1 MNDDFIYS
9 FLKKELQT
17 KLINNLTD
25 DFKNEKNEKNIEGLD
40 NFIINKVH
48 EITNGHIDFNDIKPK
63 KHINE
68 NKYEN
73 LSEEEILTKKG
84 KEQLK
89 QERRELLMEYRKT
102 NKSITFI
109 QDKNPFNEG
118 TIASKRYEKYK
129 SSKNFNDMKEKLEG
143 EKVDFFWD
151 IYKNYKYG
159 FLILNE

>member
-25 DFKNEKNEKNIEGLD
+25 DFKNENIEGLD

-73 LSEEEILTKKG
+73 LSAEEILTKKE

-89 QERRELLMEYRKT
+89 QERRQLLLEYRKT
-102 NKSITFI
+102 NKSITLI
-109 QDKNPFNEG
+109 QDDNPFNKRSDRRE
-118 TIASKRYEKYK
+118 RYEKYK
-129 SSKNFNDMKEKLEG
+129 SSKTINDIFELGG

-151 IYKNYKYG
+151 VYKNYRRG

>member
-1 MNDDFIYS
+1 MSDDFIYS

-25 DFKNEKNEKNIEGLD
+25 EYKSENIEGLD
-40 NFIINKVH
+40 DFIINKVY
-48 EITNGHIDFNDIKPK
+48 EITNGDIDFNDINPK
-63 KHINE
+63 KSIN
-68 NKYEN
+68 KKKLKN
-73 LSEEEILTKKG
+73 LSTEEILTE

-89 QERRELLMEYRKT
+89 QERRELLLEYRKT

-109 QDKNPFNEG
+109 QDDNPFNEG

-143 EKVDFFWD
+143 ENVVFYED

>member
-1 MNDDFIYS
+1 MSDDFIYS

-17 KLINNLTD
+17 KLINNLID
-25 DFKNEKNEKNIEGLD
+25 DFKNEKIDGLD
-40 NFIINKVH
+40 DFIINKVN
-48 EITNGHIDFNDIKPK
+48 EITNGDIDFNDINPK
-63 KHINE
+63 KSIN
-68 NKYEN
+68 KKKLTN
-73 LSEEEILTKKG
+73 LSTEEILTKNS
-84 KEQLK
+84 KEKLK
-89 QERRELLMEYRKT
+89 QERRELLLEYRKT

>member
-1 MNDDFIYS
+1 MSDDFIYS

-17 KLINNLTD
+17 KLINNLID
-25 DFKNEKNEKNIEGLD
+25 DFKNEKIDGLD
-40 NFIINKVH
+40 DFIINKVN
-48 EITNGHIDFNDIKPK
+48 EITNGDIDFNDIKPK

-68 NKYEN
+68 NKLKN
-73 LSEEEILTKKG
+73 LSTEEILTKNS
-84 KEQLK
+84 KEKLK
-89 QERRELLMEYRKT
+89 QERRELLLEYRKT

>member
-1 MNDDFIYS
+1 MSDDFIYS

-25 DFKNEKNEKNIEGLD
+25 EYKNENIEGLD
-40 NFIINKVH
+40 DFIINKVY
-48 EITNGHIDFNDIKPK
+48 EITNGDIDFNDINPK
-63 KHINE
+63 KSIN
-68 NKYEN
+68 KKKLKN
-73 LSEEEILTKKG
+73 LPTEEILTE

-89 QERRELLMEYRKT
+89 KERKQLLREYRKT

-109 QDKNPFNEG
+109 QDDNPFNEG
-118 TIASKRYEKYK
+118 TIASKRASKRYEKYK

-143 EKVDFFWD
+143 ENVVFYED

>member
-1 MNDDFIYS
+1 MSDDFIYS

-25 DFKNEKNEKNIEGLD
+25 EYKNEKIDGLD
-40 NFIINKVH
+40 DFIINKVN
-48 EITNGHIDFNDIKPK
+48 EITNGDIDFNDIKPK

-68 NKYEN
+68 NKLKN
-73 LSEEEILTKKG
+73 LSTEEILTKNS
-84 KEQLK
+84 KEKLK
-89 QERRELLMEYRKT
+89 QERRELLLEYRKT

>member
-1 MNDDFIYS
+1 MSDDFIYS

-25 DFKNEKNEKNIEGLD
+25 EYKNEKIDGLD

-48 EITNGHIDFNDIKPK
+48 EITNGDIDFNDIKPK

-68 NKYEN
+68 NKLKN
-73 LSEEEILTKKG
+73 LSAEEILTKKS

-89 QERRELLMEYRKT
+89 QERRQLLLEYRKT

-109 QDKNPFNEG
+109 QDDNPFNEG

-151 IYKNYKYG
+151 VYKNYKKG